1 MADFTDSQRAV
12 LRALADNLVP
22 ALRRDADPSGF
33 WAASGSAL
41 GADAGVAQALRRC
54 RRSSARSAG
63 AARRLHVLGFA
74 TVAALA
80 RAAAARRRADGRA
93 PAAGMARSSR

>member
-1 MADFTDSQRAV
+1 MTPEFTDSRRAV

-41 GADAGVAQALRRC
+41 GADAGVAQAL
-54 RRSSARSAG
+54 AALPAG
-63 AARRLHVLGFA
+63 AAA
-74 TVAALA
+74 TVCWRCSTACTCSASRPHRSA
-80 RAAAARRRADGRA
+80 RA
-93 PAAGMARSSR
+93 SSCCATCR